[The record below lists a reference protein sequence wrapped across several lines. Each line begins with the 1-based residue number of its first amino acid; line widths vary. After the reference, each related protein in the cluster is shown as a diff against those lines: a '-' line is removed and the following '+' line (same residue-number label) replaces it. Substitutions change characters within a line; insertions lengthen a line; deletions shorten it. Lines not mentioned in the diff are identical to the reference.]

1 MIKNLLKTDILR
13 MDTSYILAI
22 SLSEKLDEIDR
33 GIVERLRENART
45 TFVDIGKALG
55 VSDATVYNRVNRLT
69 GMGVIKKFTI
79 EVDEAAIGR
88 ETFGFILVSV
98 KPGTVKEISKTLVE
112 IERISEVH
120 EVHGSE
126 DLIVKVGAKNLRK
139 LRSVILKIRK
149 IPDVVQTEFIPIFK
163 TWKG

>member
-1 MIKNLLKTDILR
+1 MG
-13 MDTSYILAI
+13 TSYVLVTN
-22 SLSEKLDEIDR
+22 LSKKLDEIDR
-33 GIVERLRENART
+33 GIINHLRENART
-45 TFVDIGKALG
+45 TFVDIGKALSI
-55 VSDATVYNRVNRLT
+55 SDATVYNRVKNLT
-69 GMGVIKKFTI
+69 EIGVIKKFTI

-88 ETFGFILVSV
+88 GTSGFILVNV
-98 KPGTVKEISKTLVE
+98 KPGTVKEVSKQLVE

-120 EVHGSE
+120 EIHGSE

-139 LRSVILKIRK
+139 LRPVILKVRE

>member
-1 MIKNLLKTDILR
+1 M
-13 MDTSYILAI
+13 
-22 SLSEKLDEIDR
+22 SEKLDEIDR
-33 GIVERLRENART
+33 GIINHLKENARM
-45 TFVDIGKALG
+45 TFVDISKTLA

-69 GMGVIKKFTI
+69 ETGVIKKFTI

-88 ETFGFILVSV
+88 GTSGFILVSV
-98 KPGTVKEISKTLVE
+98 KPGTVKEVSTKLVE
-112 IERISEVH
+112 IEKINEVH

-149 IPDVVQTEFIPIFK
+149 IPDVAQTEFIPIFK

>member
-1 MIKNLLKTDILR
+1 
-13 MDTSYILAI
+13 MDTSYILVT
-22 SLSEKLDEIDR
+22 SLNEKLDELDR
-33 GIVERLRENART
+33 EIVEHLRENART

-55 VSDATVYNRVNRLT
+55 ISDATVYNRVKRL
-69 GMGVIKKFTI
+69 MEMDVIKRFTV

-88 ETFGFILVSV
+88 GASGFILVGV
-98 KPGTVKEISKTLVE
+98 TPGTVKEVSAKLAAILGV
-112 IERISEVH
+112 SEVH

-139 LRSVILKIRK
+139 LRPLILKIRK
-149 IPDVVQTEFIPIFK
+149 IPNIVQTEFIPIFK